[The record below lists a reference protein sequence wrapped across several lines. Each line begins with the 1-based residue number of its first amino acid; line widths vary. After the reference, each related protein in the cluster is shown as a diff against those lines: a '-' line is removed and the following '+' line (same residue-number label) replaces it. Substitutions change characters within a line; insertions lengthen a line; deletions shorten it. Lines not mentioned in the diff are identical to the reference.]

1 MDYLEIIFSLLILF
15 IPLYAVVSKNLIPAY
30 SVLLIGANPYVS
42 AFSLV
47 SALLIRAN
55 HLLKPKVNKSI
66 LFLFLL
72 WFGYGLAL
80 SIKGFTIT
88 FFSELFQLFL
98 AFSLLIYIVN
108 YASNFRSLKQ
118 ILTGLI
124 FSGVLLASFEII
136 ISIFNLEIRTL
147 SYIGNNPAN
156 YSAFFLLITTIAIP
170 LYLYKSIFLRILI
183 GSLGFW
189 AIYMNESRSVM
200 VLSFVVIIMWLLKDR
215 SFFTKILLGIVGGYI
230 AYILFSAVV
239 MSQIYDTS
247 SIFSLL
253 NYENN
258 FSNLERL
265 NLLFYSYDLFLA
277 KPEGHGIGSSYSL
290 FINNSYTIVDTYPHP
305 HNTLAFFAVELGL
318 IGIIIYFYLFLT
330 LFLTAQKISN
340 KKLKELS
347 MCLILALAFFS
358 IADVIFY
365 NGILMLSSFI
375 FIGIIFASARIKS
388 TC

>member
-1 MDYLEIIFSLLILF
+1 M
-15 IPLYAVVSKNLIPAY
+15 
-30 SVLLIGANPYVS
+30 
-42 AFSLV
+42 
-47 SALLIRAN
+47 
-55 HLLKPKVNKSI
+55 
-66 LFLFLL
+66 
-72 WFGYGLAL
+72 
-80 SIKGFTIT
+80 
-88 FFSELFQLFL
+88 
-98 AFSLLIYIVN
+98 
-108 YASNFRSLKQ
+108 
-118 ILTGLI
+118 
-124 FSGVLLASFEII
+124 LLASFEII

-147 SYIGNNPAN
+147 SYIEIILKL
-156 YSAFFLLITTIAIP
+156 FRLLLLITTIAIP

-200 VLSFVVIIMWLLKDR
+200 VLSFVIIIMWLLKDR

-318 IGIIIYFYLFLT
+318 IGIIIYFYLFFT
-330 LFLTAQKISN
+330 LF
-340 KKLKELS
+340 
-347 MCLILALAFFS
+347 
-358 IADVIFY
+358 
-365 NGILMLSSFI
+365 
-375 FIGIIFASARIKS
+375 
-388 TC
+388 